1 MKVKLSGGVTEIN
14 HPVGSKINAT
24 QVFGAG
30 LTLAAVLRPDL
41 IPLIDAASS
50 PEVQQA
56 AVVAI
61 GLVTQGVTMVLRTFF
76 TGRAA

>member
-1 MKVKLSGGVTEIN
+1 MKIQLSGGVTEIN
-14 HPVGSKINAT
+14 HPGFSKINAT

-30 LTLAAVLRPDL
+30 LTLVATLRPDL
-41 IPLIDAASS
+41 IPLIDAASN